1 MLGKLA
7 IKKLLPKLASYLQS
21 ETLPDEY
28 KTAVMLIEDEGEMKI
43 LVVALKHQQHEGS
56 DQLAISRVISKID
69 ADEAL

>member
-1 MLGKLA
+1 M
-7 IKKLLPKLASYLQS
+7 ASYLQS